1 LAELSSRQRRCLAA
15 HSISIMFIDGSWK
28 GSEQEFL
35 ELAIERMRIVQFD
48 SDRLL
53 KGLHTLLN
61 VNVFS

>member
-1 LAELSSRQRRCLAA
+1 
-15 HSISIMFIDGSWK
+15 MFIDGSWK

-53 KGLHTLLN
+53 KGLYTLFN